1 LNSRNKTERKGEVKS
16 TKVFNKYDLLDD
28 AETNAE
34 IEAYDEEEDEKAKEK
49 GKEASTG
56 CVSEPSDSA
65 PSGDTNYF
73 SWPCFACPSGF
84 FVLVSAI
91 SALFF
96 EAFRRFASMGKPAIK
111 KSSQGA
117 SSAGPCRTTIFGLVA
132 VIGMCGIGGF
142 ASMLPNTIALP
153 LPAAALPTVTI
164 ADDVMHS
171 QDAFPASFRT
181 AYYAASAHTGCMLET
196 WKNATPGVDKIM
208 VFTHG
213 KPCPTSALCPLWD
226 DMTATCSASEIP
238 LGTKYLVQLG
248 DQEEQLTLGCS
259 APVFTKNRLISRKRG
274 IVLPLEWE
282 RHLGEVVNEAVRL
295 SAAMPPWRE
304 KKAALVWRGSTT
316 GRRRRY
322 VHALSEAFF
331 NVRFTQVVQGKDSWI
346 SKPEHKGERMTQ
358 RETLQ
363 YRYVLS
369 LEGNSYATNLAW
381 QLASSSLVVMPV
393 PRWETW
399 LMEGLLIPFVHYVPL
414 EDPSKWDTLMKWLE
428 AHPQLCQTIIKNAN
442 RWVKRVRGGNITH
455 GLTDSRGIQPHAR
468 WLLQQYHL

>member
-49 GKEASTG
+49 GKESST
-56 CVSEPSDSA
+56 
-65 PSGDTNYF
+65 
-73 SWPCFACPSGF
+73 
-84 FVLVSAI
+84 
-91 SALFF
+91 
-96 EAFRRFASMGKPAIK
+96 
-111 KSSQGA
+111 
-117 SSAGPCRTTIFGLVA
+117 SAGPCRTTIFGLVA

-196 WKNATPGVDKIM
+196 WKNATPGADKIM